1 MILDR
6 LRALAGRVLA
16 LVLATVAPAQA
27 QFSPEAIVEFSRAF
41 VELQGGTLTWD
52 EQREDDGDIVL
63 TGVVVEFPTE
73 DGTLRAGSEE
83 IRVVDSGGGTVAIIA
98 PHALTLTGELPEG
111 SKLHAEIGLEN
122 SKFLFSQDGIMTL
135 DAGLS
140 GLSVESVVR
149 SRSGQILVSHDFD
162 LAGGG
167 VDSVLE
173 FGPGGD
179 LSVTASWDFSSL
191 SGDYSAG
198 PDTATGYRQNDVR
211 GEFDLSFSGS
221 GDDKAPIDVV
231 VDNFV
236 ISSSGSIVDLSTS
249 RDEDPVSVTTEVGP
263 GSLKL
268 QSGPDSMLAELAIGP
283 IAVTVDDG
291 SPEPAIGSV
300 NDVQFSVTGKD
311 DPASDMTEIRLT
323 FSHDDFEVQN
333 ADVSGGLEIL
343 VFLLAG
349 PDRTNLDYSMSM
361 PDGWF
366 DFETGDADLETP
378 GMLEI
383 VINSLEIETSLFTVS
398 AEGDLQA
405 TRSLAGWLFPTGAIS
420 VRTTGLVT
428 LHELLTSAGSS
439 ILPEAIDENKNLV
452 PVLSVLRLFGRKGED
467 GSLNFIVES
476 DGEDL
481 KVNGVKF

>member
-6 LRALAGRVLA
+6 LRARAGSVLA
-16 LVLATVAPAQA
+16 LVLVTVAPAQA

-41 VELQGGTLTWD
+41 VEMQGGVLTWD
-52 EQREDDGDIVL
+52 ERREDGGDIVL
-63 TGVVVEFPTE
+63 TGIVVEFPTE

-83 IRVVDSGGGTVAIIA
+83 IRVVDSGGGAVAMLV
-98 PHALTLTGELPEG
+98 PHAVTLTGELPG
-111 SKLHAEIGLEN
+111 GRKLHAEIGLEN

-140 GLSVESVVR
+140 GLSGASVVR
-149 SRSGQILVSHDFD
+149 SRSGEILASHDFD

-167 VDSVLE
+167 ADSVLE
-173 FGPGGD
+173 FGPGGE
-179 LSVTASWDFSSL
+179 LSITASWDFKSL
-191 SGDYSAG
+191 SGEYSAE
-198 PDTATGYRQNDVR
+198 PDTTTGYRQNDVR
-211 GEFDLSFSGS
+211 GEIDISFSGS
-221 GDDKAPIDVV
+221 GDDKDPIDVV

-236 ISSSGSIVDLSTS
+236 ISSSGSVVEVAAS
-249 RDEDPVSVTTEVGP
+249 RDEDRVFVTTETGP

-268 QSGPDSMLAELAIGP
+268 QGGPDSMLAELAIGP

-291 SPEPAIGSV
+291 SPEPAMGSV
-300 NDVQFSVTGKD
+300 NDIRLSVTGKD
-311 DPASDMTEIRLT
+311 DPASDMTELRLT

-349 PDRTNLDYSMSM
+349 QDRTNLDYRIVM

-366 DFETGDADLETP
+366 DFETGESDLETP

-383 VINSLEIETSLFTVS
+383 VINSFEIETSLFTVS

-405 TRSLAGWLFPTGAIS
+405 TRGLEGWLFPTGTIS

-439 ILPEAIDENKNLV
+439 LLPEAIDEDRNLV
-452 PVLSVLRLFGRKGED
+452 PILGVLRLFGRKGED
-467 GSLNFIVES
+467 GSLNFLVEL
-476 DGEDL
+476 DGEKL
-481 KVNGVKF
+481 KINGVKF

>member
-6 LRALAGRVLA
+6 PRARAGSVLA
-16 LVLATVAPAQA
+16 LVLATGAPAQA
-27 QFSPEAIVEFSRAF
+27 QFSPEAVVEFSRAF

-52 EQREDDGDIVL
+52 ERREDGSDIVL
-63 TGVVVEFPTE
+63 TGIVVEFPTE

-83 IRVVDSGGGTVAIIA
+83 IRVVGSGGGSVAILA

-149 SRSGQILVSHDFD
+149 SRSGEILVSHDFD

-173 FGPGGD
+173 FGPAGE
-179 LSVTASWDFSSL
+179 LSITASWDFSSL
-191 SGDYSAG
+191 SGVYSDG
-198 PDTATGYRQNDVR
+198 PDTTTGYRQNDVR
-211 GEFDLSFSGS
+211 GEFDMSYSGF
-221 GDDKAPIDVV
+221 GDDKTPIDVV

-236 ISSSGSIVDLSTS
+236 ISSSSSIVDVSAS
-249 RDEDPVSVTTEVGP
+249 RDEDRVSVTTETGP

-268 QSGPDSMLAELAIGP
+268 QTGPDSMLAELAIGP

-291 SPEPAIGSV
+291 SPEPAMGSI
-300 NDVQFSVTGKD
+300 DDIRFSVTGKD
-311 DPASDMTEIRLT
+311 DPKSDMTEIRLT

-333 ADVSGGLEIL
+333 ANVSGGLEVL

-349 PDRTNLDYSMSM
+349 PDRTNLDYRIFM

-383 VINSLEIETSLFTVS
+383 VVNSFEVETSLFTVS

-405 TRSLAGWLFPTGAIS
+405 TRSLAGWLFPTGTIS

-439 ILPEAIDENKNLV
+439 LLPEAIDENRNLV
-452 PVLSVLRLFGRKGED
+452 PALSVLRLFGRKGED
-467 GSLNFIVES
+467 GSLNFLVES
-476 DGEDL
+476 DGDQL
-481 KVNGVKF
+481 KINGVKF